1 VRLDKVRG
9 VIFLEMYGLRL
20 TARHDALDPAELANC
35 HTDANEQ
42 KPADR
47 GNRTGGQD
55 PGIKRSVAR
64 DRTHRDE
71 G

>member
-1 VRLDKVRG
+1 MRLDKVRG
-9 VIFLEMYGLRL
+9 VVFVERQGLRP
-20 TARHDALDPAELANC
+20 TARHDALDPAELPNR
-35 HTDANEQ
+35 DADPNEQ